1 MTTVGNLNGTL
12 DPGESITCTATYT
25 ITQADLNSGS
35 VTNVATAHAGGTN
48 SNQDTE
54 TVNAAQTPALTLVKT
69 ATPQT
74 YDSVGDVIS
83 YGFLVTN
90 SGNVSLAGPVTI
102 TDDKT
107 TNETCPAVTTVGNLN
122 GTLDPGESIT
132 CTATYTITQ
141 ADLNSGSVTN
151 VATAHA
157 GGTNSN
163 PDTETVT
170 ADQNRSSRSTRP
182 RSPQTL

>member
-1 MTTVGNLNGTL
+1 MNTVGNLNGFL

-35 VTNVATAHAGGTN
+35 VTNVATAHAGGTD

-54 TVNAAQTPALTLVKT
+54 TVTAAQTPALTLVKT

-83 YGFLVTN
+83 YSFLVTN

-132 CTATYTITQ
+132 CTASYTITQ

-157 GGTNSN
+157 GGTDSN
-163 PDTETVT
+163 QDTETVT
-170 ADQNRSSRSTRP
+170 AVQDQRAHARQDRDAAD
-182 RSPQTL
+182 L